1 MALFRESAH
10 RGVIAYNSEVASR
23 HSRRRIGVSQAAPDL
38 RHVRRL
44 IALIT
49 MQNTLAGMKPSWSV
63 LKPMMQTSTLLTP
76 ANAHPS
82 QHLRPTRIVDEMVNM
97 QDK

>member
-1 MALFRESAH
+1 MSSGLLPRTCLSRSE
-10 RGVIAYNSEVASR
+10 GVHLEASF
-23 HSRRRIGVSQAAPDL
+23 QDAPAL
-38 RHVRRL
+38 RHARKL

-63 LKPMMQTSTLLTP
+63 LRPMMHTTTLLTP
-76 ANAHPS
+76 ANAQPS
-82 QHLRPTRIVDEMVNM
+82 QHRRPTRTVDATVNT